1 MAYISVL
8 LVALAVTTPAAAIA
22 PTIEAGPGGIV
33 VQFGTFAVRGLLSS
47 STIYNFFSLVSCL
60 ASSNGTA
67 ALGCLASMQGINS
80 GWQWLASPATL
91 ITPPISITEQ
101 GSVLSV
107 QTVDSTGAVLDNVQ
121 VATLND
127 IPTIP
132 DIDVPDIVRNM

>member
-1 MAYISVL
+1 
-8 LVALAVTTPAAAIA
+8 
-22 PTIEAGPGGIV
+22 
-33 VQFGTFAVRGLLSS
+33 
-47 STIYNFFSLVSCL
+47 
-60 ASSNGTA
+60 
-67 ALGCLASMQGINS
+67 MQGINS

-91 ITPPISITEQ
+91 ITPLISITEQ